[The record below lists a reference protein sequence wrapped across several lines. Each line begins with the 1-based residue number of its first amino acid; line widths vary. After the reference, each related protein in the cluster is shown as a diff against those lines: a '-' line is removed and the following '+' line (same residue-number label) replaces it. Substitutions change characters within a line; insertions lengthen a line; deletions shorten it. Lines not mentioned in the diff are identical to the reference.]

1 MTQLGRISGPL
12 LKDNLLRDGIDL
24 EFSDTGVGTS
34 LLYIDVDNRKVSINT
49 IGSDTLNVDTS
60 IKSNNVIATAGATI
74 ANIEIGINQSS
85 TFSTLSGG
93 ITVTP
98 AQTDPLILADQLRA
112 GDINFKDNAISNY
125 QVNGSI
131 WLEANGS
138 GTVDIQTGPGISAKI
153 YGDLSVTGNFN
164 INGNLSKQGNIIVG
178 NNILEDTVTVVPDF
192 SQSLIPGVDNFYDLG
207 TSTSRWRNIYVRN
220 NSDISTLSYD
230 SLTISNQLQIDG
242 TTREIYTLQSND
254 SVILSSDTG
263 YVNTESIE
271 FIGDNIT
278 NLVPD
283 SPLTFSSTGI
293 GYLRFMG
300 SAGTVIP
307 AGTTLERPASPEV
320 GDTRWNTT
328 LQRIEVFDGTVYNV
342 ATGPGAD
349 VSQEAMEDLGNIYAL
364 ILG

>member
-24 EFSDTGVGTS
+24 EFSNTGIGTS
-34 LLYIDVDNRKVSINT
+34 LLYLDVDNRKVSVNT
-49 IGSDTLNVDTS
+49 IGSDTLNVDTIIRS
-60 IKSNNVIATAGATI
+60 TNVISTAGSTI
-74 ANIEIGINQSS
+74 ANIEAGVNQSS

-93 ITVTP
+93 ITLTP
-98 AQTDPLILADQLRA
+98 EQSDPLTLADQFRG
-112 GDINFKDNAISNY
+112 GDIDFKDNIISNY

-138 GTVDIQTGPGISAKI
+138 GQVTFLTDGVMNTIH
-153 YGDLSVTGNFN
+153 GDLSVTGNFN

-192 SQSLIPGVDNFYDLG
+192 SQSLIPGIDNNYDLG
-207 TSTSRWRNIYVRN
+207 TSSIKWRNIYVHN
-220 NSDISTLSYD
+220 NSDISTLTYD

-254 SVILSSDTG
+254 SVILTSDTG
-263 YVNTESIE
+263 YVNTENIQ
-271 FIGDNIT
+271 FTGDTIT

-283 SPLTFSSTGI
+283 TPLTFSSTDI
-293 GYLRFMG
+293 GYVRFMG
-300 SAGTVIP
+300 SVGTVIP

-320 GDTRWNTT
+320 GDTRWNTN
-328 LQRIEVFDGTVYNV
+328 LQRIEVFDGSVYNV